1 MFSGLSNYLKKILPK
16 RLFYRALLI
25 VAIPVLVLQLVI
37 TIVFF
42 DSLWIKTNKGM
53 TRTLVNEI
61 STFIEA
67 YESEQENKQEL
78 LDLFSIFLDLN
89 IEFTNNEKLQNTDT
103 ERWFSPIDRTLRRE
117 LKSKF
122 GLNEYWFDTT
132 SYKELIDLRIKYEDG
147 YFKFLVPKDRVASSS
162 ARIFALWITVPAIIM
177 VIISL
182 IFLKNQTRPITN
194 LARAAERFGKGENIE
209 EFKPSGALEIRQ
221 AGHEFDKMRKR
232 IERHINQRTEMLSG
246 ISHDLR
252 TPLTRMKLQL
262 AFIKDKETV
271 NKLTEDINEMEKML
285 NEYLQFTS
293 SSYVE
298 KDEMFNLSELIS
310 EVIEKYNN
318 ENISQNLFNGVNNAF
333 AEKAGDGVNI
343 LTKEVDTLPNI
354 AKNYSEENVSWVAV
368 GDENY
373 GEGSSREHAAMEPRF
388 RGCKVVLVKSFA
400 RIHEANLKKQGILP
414 LVFEDKND
422 YEKIEQFDKMT
433 IGSLKDIAVDT
444 PVEIIL
450 EKENGETETIE
461 ANHSLSEDQI
471 AWFFAGSAL
480 NYIKSK

>member
-1 MFSGLSNYLKKILPK
+1 MFSGLSNFFKKVLPK

-25 VAIPVLVLQLVI
+25 VAVPVITIQLII

-61 STFIEA
+61 SAFVEA
-67 YESEQENKQEL
+67 YQNEENDKQEVTN
-78 LDLFSIFLDLN
+78 LFSLFLDLN
-89 IEFTNNEKLQNTDT
+89 IELVVDEKLSDQNK

-122 GLNEYWFDTT
+122 SPEIFWFNTT
-132 SYKELIDLRIKYEDG
+132 NYKELVDLRIKYEDG
-147 YFKFLVPKDRVASSS
+147 YFKFLVPKDRVTSTS

-194 LARAAERFGKGENIE
+194 LARAAERFGKGEDIE

-232 IERHINQRTEMLSG
+232 IERHLNQRTEMLSG

-262 AFIKDKETV
+262 AFLKDKDAV
-271 NKLTEDINEMEKML
+271 DKLTDDINEMEKML

-298 KDEMFNLSELIS
+298 KDEMFNLSELI
-310 EVIEKYNN
+310 EEIIKKYNN
-318 ENISQNLFNGVNNAF
+318 KNISHNLIPRIYINGRKNLINRSLNNLIDNGLKYANKVEISLNKKNTNLFIIIDD
-333 AEKAGDGVNI
+333 DGPGI
-343 LTKEVDTLPNI
+343 PKKEH
-354 AKNYSEENVSWVAV
+354 ENVFKPFYKMDKGRNDSKSSV
-368 GDENY
+368 GLGLSIASDII
-373 GEGSSREHAAMEPRF
+373 
-388 RGCKVVLVKSFA
+388 KSHGGN
-400 RIHEANLKKQGILP
+400 I
-414 LVFEDKND
+414 
-422 YEKIEQFDKMT
+422 M
-433 IGSLKDIAVDT
+433 
-444 PVEIIL
+444 L
-450 EKENGETETIE
+450 EKSKFNGLRVKIF
-461 ANHSLSEDQI
+461 LPV
-471 AWFFAGSAL
+471 
-480 NYIKSK
+480 